1 MQTSDIRLLR
11 RLIRSFQRATT
22 ALVAD
27 DTCRGGLT
35 LAQCHVLLELEEAR
49 ECGPGVLAARLG
61 LDKSTLSR
69 TADGLV
75 GMGLIS
81 RATDSSDRRYSLLSL
96 TSAGRSKA
104 NIIHQVNDDAVRSMF
119 GLIPRDRQTD
129 IIASFSTLVDAAV
142 EIGRER
148 KARDGKLRG
157 TSDKPKRRARS

>member
-1 MQTSDIRLLR
+1 
-11 RLIRSFQRATT
+11 
-22 ALVAD
+22 
-27 DTCRGGLT
+27 
-35 LAQCHVLLELEEAR
+35 VLLELEEAR

-119 GLIPRDRQTD
+119 DLIPRDQQAD

-142 EIGRER
+142 EVG
-148 KARDGKLRG
+148 RDGKASNGNQYG
-157 TSDKPKRRARS
+157 TSERPKRRTRS